1 MFGLSTFSQAPY
13 ASLGSVTNS
22 GVASINGF
30 ATLIAIGGLDIFA
43 SASIT
48 GLGTVTVNDVVVK
61 DAGTAS
67 IFGNATV
74 SAIANYEVVASG
86 SILTNATVFVV
97 TNGQLVQGAA
107 DFNALATVTADCDR
121 VRLGDASIVGT
132 IDFDALGGAL
142 ISGGGSVLAT
152 GTFTAIGGVIYDNSG
167 SITGT
172 FTVTANG
179 HILGNNWID
188 TPVEANSWK
197 RIG

>member
-1 MFGLSTFSQAPY
+1 MFGLSAFSQAPY
-13 ASLGSVTNS
+13 ASLGSVTHS
-22 GVASINGF
+22 GVASIDGF

-43 SASIT
+43 DASIT
-48 GLGTVTVNDVVVK
+48 GLGTVTANGVVIQ
-61 DAGTAS
+61 DLGTAS
-67 IFGNATV
+67 IFGNATL

-97 TNGQLVQGAA
+97 TNGQLIQGSASW
-107 DFNALATVTADCDR
+107 DALATVTADCTR
-121 VRLGDASIVGT
+121 VRLADASIVGT
-132 IDFDALGGAL
+132 IDVDALGGAL

-152 GTFTAIGGVIYDNSG
+152 GTFTARGGVIYDNSG